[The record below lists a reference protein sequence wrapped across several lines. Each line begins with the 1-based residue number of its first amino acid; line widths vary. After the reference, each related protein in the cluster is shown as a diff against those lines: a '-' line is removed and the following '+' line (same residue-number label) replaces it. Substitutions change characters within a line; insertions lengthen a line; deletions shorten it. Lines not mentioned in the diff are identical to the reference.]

1 MKDTVHSFRKISLKE
16 TRFVTII
23 AFLAWTIA
31 VYDYILFGTL
41 LPRIEESF
49 GWDSSHALLVS
60 TLVSV
65 GVFLVIILFGPL
77 IDKLGRRK
85 GMMASV
91 GGSAV
96 AGGASALATGT
107 ASFVG
112 IRALSGVAL
121 AEQSVNATYLN
132 EVFALSEDKKVKK
145 NQGLIYAFVQTG
157 WPVGALM
164 AAGFVGL
171 VTAWFGPD
179 SWRLAFLISMVPAA
193 VVFVLIYFFLKETPQ
208 FLAMKQMKTYQKA
221 GNTAAAQEI
230 SDATGLK
237 MHTEAPLKMIF
248 NKLHRRNTVVLSFA
262 WILNWMGIQTFSVLG
277 TTVLETGKGVDA
289 SSALMMI
296 IVANL
301 VGALGYLTHGW
312 LGDRFGRK
320 NVIVFGWIIA
330 GVAFTVMM
338 LGPSNAAFV
347 VPMYMIGLF
356 FLLGPYAAIMYFQAE
371 CFQPECRGTGSA
383 FIVSMSQPGAVIGG
397 FIPTALVTANFGLGN
412 ATIVIALGGV
422 LLSGL
427 LMMLVRPV
435 RQEVTQEEET
445 VATTV

>member
-1 MKDTVHSFRKISLKE
+1 MTDNVHPFRTISLKE

-60 TLVSV
+60 TLVST

-96 AGGASALATGT
+96 AGGASALATG
-107 ASFVG
+107 SVSLVG

-157 WPVGALM
+157 WPVGALL

-179 SWRLAFLISMVPAA
+179 NWRFAFLISMVPAA
-193 VVFVLIYFFLKETPQ
+193 AVFLLIVVFLKETPQ
-208 FLAMKQMKTYQKA
+208 FTAMKQMKAYQKA
-221 GNTAAAQEI
+221 GNTAAAQAI
-230 SDATGLK
+230 ADATGLK
-237 MHTEAPLKMIF
+237 MNTEAPLKMIF
-248 NKLHRRNTVVLSFA
+248 NRLHRRNTVVLCCA

-277 TTVLETGKGVDA
+277 TTVLETGKGIDA
-289 SSALMMI
+289 SSALLMI
-296 IVANL
+296 IVANV

-320 NVIVFGWIIA
+320 NVIVGGWIIA

-371 CFQPECRGTGSA
+371 CFQSECRGTGSA

-397 FIPTALVTANFGLGN
+397 FILTALVTANFGLSN

-427 LMMLVRPV
+427 IMMLARPV
-435 RQEVTQEEET
+435 RQEMEEKET
-445 VATTV
+445 VSLSL

>member
-1 MKDTVHSFRKISLKE
+1 MKDNVHSFRKISLKE
-16 TRFVTII
+16 TRLVTLI

-60 TLVSV
+60 TLVSA
-65 GVFLVIILFGPL
+65 GVFLVIIFFGPL

-91 GGSAV
+91 GGSAA
-96 AGGASALATGT
+96 AGGASALANG
-107 ASFVG
+107 SVSLVG

-157 WPVGALM
+157 WPVGALL

-171 VTAWFGPD
+171 VTAWFGAD
-179 SWRLAFLISMVPAA
+179 NWRIAFLISMVPAA

-208 FLAMKQMKTYQKA
+208 FNAMKQMKAYQKA
-221 GNTAAAQEI
+221 GNTAAAQAI
-230 SDATGLK
+230 ADATGLK

-248 NKLHRRNTVVLSFA
+248 NGLHRRNTLVLCFA

-277 TTVLETGKGVDA
+277 TTVLETGKGVEA
-289 SSALMMI
+289 SSALLMI
-296 IVANL
+296 VLANII
-301 VGALGYLTHGW
+301 GALGYLTHGW

-330 GVAFTVMM
+330 GLAFTVMM
-338 LGPSNAAFV
+338 IGPSNAAFV
-347 VPMYMIGLF
+347 LPMYMIGLF

-371 CFQPECRGTGSA
+371 CFQSECRGTGSA

-397 FIPTALVTANFGLGN
+397 FILTALVTANFGLSN
-412 ATIVIALGGV
+412 ATLVIAIGGV

-427 LMMLVRPV
+427 IMAFARPV
-435 RQEVTQEEET
+435 PQDIDEEEV
-445 VATTV
+445 VAVSA

>member
-1 MKDTVHSFRKISLKE
+1 MKDTVHSFRKVSLKE

-262 WILNWMGIQTFSVLG
+262 
-277 TTVLETGKGVDA
+277 
-289 SSALMMI
+289 
-296 IVANL
+296 
-301 VGALGYLTHGW
+301 
-312 LGDRFGRK
+312 
-320 NVIVFGWIIA
+320 
-330 GVAFTVMM
+330 
-338 LGPSNAAFV
+338 
-347 VPMYMIGLF
+347 
-356 FLLGPYAAIMYFQAE
+356 
-371 CFQPECRGTGSA
+371 
-383 FIVSMSQPGAVIGG
+383 
-397 FIPTALVTANFGLGN
+397 
-412 ATIVIALGGV
+412 
-422 LLSGL
+422 
-427 LMMLVRPV
+427 
-435 RQEVTQEEET
+435 
-445 VATTV
+445 

>member
-1 MKDTVHSFRKISLKE
+1 MQDNVHAFRKISLKE

-60 TLVSV
+60 TLVSA
-65 GVFLVIILFGPL
+65 GVFLVIIFFGPL

-96 AGGASALATGT
+96 AGGASALAQG
-107 ASFVG
+107 SVSLVG

-171 VTAWFGPD
+171 VTAWFGPEN
-179 SWRLAFLISMVPAA
+179 WRLAFLISMIPAA

-208 FLAMKQMKTYQKA
+208 FSAMKQMKAHQKA
-221 GNTAAAQEI
+221 GNLEAVQAI
-230 SDATGLK
+230 SNATGLK
-237 MHTEAPLKMIF
+237 ITTEAPLKMIF
-248 NKLHRRNTVVLSFA
+248 NKLHRRNTLVLCCA

-296 IVANL
+296 IVANI

-330 GVAFTVMM
+330 GIAFTAMM
-338 LGPSNAAFV
+338 LGPGSAAFV

-371 CFQPECRGTGSA
+371 CFQSECRGTGSA

-397 FIPTALVTANFGLGN
+397 FILTALVTANFGLSN

-427 LMMLVRPV
+427 IMMLARPV
-435 RQEVTQEEET
+435 KQEEAEEEPVS
-445 VATTV
+445 VAVS